1 MHMNIDFHYGVIFIL
16 ARTAGLT
23 RDEAQTVAH
32 ACQYVDDATTDGL
45 LKFRDGQRFERF
57 ASAHGM
63 IDYRNRINEDNR
75 ESWIPFHFVPGGDGA
90 TFEDR
95 LVCRPNSAIAQA
107 LVCDALARH
116 RQDNA
121 LHRLG
126 VTLHAYVDTWAH
138 QGFSGIVSQHNHVD
152 DITVDGSSHPGM
164 TGKIAA
170 AFEWLKDKI
179 VAMTLSWYL
188 PLGHGAAL
196 SFPDQPWTMWHYT
209 NGFGTKIVRNNLD
222 DFLAAADR
230 AYGAIRAFKDGKAD
244 LNNTPA
250 LPAETA
256 AALRALLDA
265 NRWEDAN
272 KRLAAI
278 QKAVDEKKFPGVER
292 IPPYIAKGAGSWKHM
307 ATGITASDD
316 GSHRPQWQPAFETS
330 HYRHFHDAVKEHRS
344 VLLDVILPRHGLR
357 VC

>member
-1 MHMNIDFHYGVIFIL
+1 
-16 ARTAGLT
+16 
-23 RDEAQTVAH
+23 
-32 ACQYVDDATTDGL
+32 
-45 LKFRDGQRFERF
+45 
-57 ASAHGM
+57 
-63 IDYRNRINEDNR
+63 
-75 ESWIPFHFVPGGDGA
+75 
-90 TFEDR
+90 
-95 LVCRPNSAIAQA
+95 
-107 LVCDALARH
+107 
-116 RQDNA
+116 
-121 LHRLG
+121 
-126 VTLHAYVDTWAH
+126 
-138 QGFSGIVSQHNHVD
+138 
-152 DITVDGSSHPGM
+152 M

-278 QKAVDEKKFPGVER
+278 QKAVDEKSFPVLNVSRPTSPRGGFVEAHGDGNHR
-292 IPPYIAKGAGSWKHM
+292 VGRRQPPTAMAAGIRNVALPPFPRCREGASLC
-307 ATGITASDD
+307 AA
-316 GSHRPQWQPAFETS
+316 
-330 HYRHFHDAVKEHRS
+330 
-344 VLLDVILPRHGLR
+344 
-357 VC
+357 